1 MKSIATRSGA
11 CVALALLVIFLG
23 CGGGSTTSSQQATD
37 PSPQQP
43 QQQQPTDTQYLS
55 QSEVQAVVNATA
67 ASINDPLV
75 IAVTD
80 RAGRPLAVFRKTGA
94 PTTAVGN
101 FSVVVNAN
109 ELAIA
114 LARTAAF
121 FSNDQAPLS
130 SRTVRYISGIHFP
143 PGIANTSN
151 APLYG
156 IENTNRGC
164 KLSDSFAPGQ
174 TLPPPLSLDG
184 TTGLGMI
191 TGKVDVNDSNQTAVN
206 PGGVPIYKNGDVAGG
221 VGVVGSAPDV
231 SEFAAFSASAGSLP
245 SFPAPGAVVING
257 ITVPFVVQTT
267 IPAGFSPDPSF
278 TGSYVVGPVASPAPV
293 AEGYLIAPQAGPI
306 GGLSA
311 SEVAAIVANAVST
324 ASVTRAVIRLPIGQ
338 RTKMVISVAD
348 LDGTL
353 LALYRMPDAT
363 VFSVDVS
370 VAKSRNMTYFNSQQ
384 VNFADLPVVPVGTA
398 VTNRTIGFGAQPFY
412 PPGIDGSPNGPF
424 FQLFVNDVQ
433 QPCTQG
439 SQPSQ
444 GVKQSG
450 IVFFPGSL
458 GLYRN
463 GVLIGGLGVSG
474 DGVDQDDYVTSG
486 GATGYEAPT
495 NIRADQIIDQ
505 GVRLPYLKFPRNPTQ

>member
-1 MKSIATRSGA
+1 MKSIATRWGA
-11 CVALALLVIFLG
+11 CAALALLVICLG

-143 PGIANTSN
+143 PGIANT
-151 APLYG
+151 
-156 IENTNRGC
+156 TRGC
-164 KLSDSFAPGQ
+164 TLTDNFAPGQ
-174 TLPPPLSLDG
+174 SVPPALSTNG
-184 TTGLGMI
+184 ATGLGII
-191 TGKVDVNDSNQTAVN
+191 TGKVDVTDSNQQAVN
-206 PGGVPIYKNGDVAGG
+206 PGGVPIYENGELVGG
-221 VGVVGSAPDV
+221 VGVVGSTPDV
-231 SEFAAFSASAGSLP
+231 SEFAALSGAAGTLP
-245 SFPAPGAVVING
+245 AFPAPGAVIING
-257 ITVPFVVQTT
+257 ITVPFVLQTT
-267 IPAGFSPDPSF
+267 IPSGFSPEPNY
-278 TGSYVVGPVASPAPV
+278 TGSYSLGPTSSLGPVPN
-293 AEGYLIAPQAGPI
+293 GYLVTPSAGPI

-311 SEVAAIVANAVST
+311 ADVNGIVTNAVNT

-353 LALYRMPDAT
+353 LAQYRMPDAT
-363 VFSVDVS
+363 VFSIDVA

-384 VNFADLPVVPVGTA
+384 VNPADLPGVPVGTA
-398 VTNRTIGFGAQPFY
+398 VTNRTISFGA
-412 PPGIDGSPNGPF
+412 
-424 FQLFVNDVQ
+424 
-433 QPCTQG
+433 
-439 SQPSQ
+439 
-444 GVKQSG
+444 
-450 IVFFPGSL
+450 
-458 GLYRN
+458 
-463 GVLIGGLGVSG
+463 
-474 DGVDQDDYVTSG
+474 
-486 GATGYEAPT
+486 
-495 NIRADQIIDQ
+495 
-505 GVRLPYLKFPRNPTQ
+505 